1 MVVDTNIFIEYLRA
15 KDKLNTVLLKLP
27 DKIEMSISSTTVY
40 ELFMGVNTEMKRKE
54 IQILTGNLNLLSFN
68 YEIATKSAEIYNDL
82 KYKNQLIEFR
92 DIFIGATAIVY
103 QLPILTLNR
112 KHFERIRE
120 IKIYDL

>member
-27 DKIEMSISSTTVY
+27 DKIEISISSITIY
-40 ELFMGVNTEMKRKE
+40 ELFMGVNTEKKREE
-54 IQILTGNLNLLSFN
+54 IQILTGDLNLLSFN

-92 DIFIGATAIVY
+92 DIFIGATAIVN

-112 KHFERIRE
+112 
-120 IKIYDL
+120 

>member
-15 KDKLNTVLLKLP
+15 KDKLNTILLKLP
-27 DKIEMSISSTTVY
+27 DKIEMSISSITVY
-40 ELFMGVNTEMKRKE
+40 ELFMGVNTEKKREE
-54 IQILTGNLNLLSFN
+54 IQILTGDLNLLSFN

-92 DIFIGATAIVY
+92 DIFIGATAIVNE
-103 QLPILTLNR
+103 LPILTLNR
-112 KHFERIRE
+112 KHFERIRG

>member
-15 KDKLNTVLLKLP
+15 KDKLNTILLKLP
-27 DKIEMSISSTTVY
+27 DKIEMSISSITVY
-40 ELFMGVNTEMKRKE
+40 ELFMGVNTEKKREE
-54 IQILTGNLNLLSFN
+54 IQILTGDLNLLSFN